1 MTTPVTDATL
11 CRQLRRAH
19 DYCTKHTLLSLVQWS
34 PELTIGNV
42 PIDKAKDLHLGS
54 REGKLL
60 RQLCMHV
67 KTPVL
72 KALIGKLA
80 QVDTMRQQSPAAQA
94 CFTNWCTLHVGSP
107 ATATATTTPPAVVVA
122 QPGLQELPDAL
133 QQRLHALVLGWWVRF
148 TIRHKGL
155 GYYLRSGW
163 SNDVDPVT
171 LDDVRTELP
180 SAFTMTTYEFEV
192 KRRKCWVR
200 RRTGPLKGEWV
211 AEFKAVGPK
220 PTKTPKVFVF
230 DVRTLAELFRKKQ
243 WKSPFDNREFD
254 KATVKQVARRICYLT
269 QRGYLQP
276 PKPAQPSH
284 TAAEAASSMSNVTMP
299 VRASRPA
306 PKVRAVSLCSE
317 MDRLNFPVCVE
328 WLTDLRRTEI
338 IRWYQRC
345 EDIWTYRAQLSPAQ
359 QARIA
364 PGGRRVFYARNRIR
378 HVASLNEMQHLMLD
392 AMERLVT
399 TGHTEADRTN
409 GLMYVLMALTEVSTP
424 IRETYGYLYQPDETS
439 QNNLNATNAT
449 ANTNDSATQAARTA
463 FVQAIVTEMSTTNP
477 TTVTAALEPLA
488 RLAVFHPE
496 LSRPVPTVVMQHIAA
511 LAANDALPTNTVV
524 WAMENYADETFGADI
539 AQAVR
544 ATLAGNSQGAATA
557 PTTGASAPSVSAAG
571 AGPAGVG
578 GTQSDPIVV

>member
-1 MTTPVTDATL
+1 M
-11 CRQLRRAH
+11 
-19 DYCTKHTLLSLVQWS
+19 S
-34 PELTIGNV
+34 EL
-42 PIDKAKDLHLGS
+42 
-54 REGKLL
+54 
-60 RQLCMHV
+60 
-67 KTPVL
+67 
-72 KALIGKLA
+72 
-80 QVDTMRQQSPAAQA
+80 
-94 CFTNWCTLHVGSP
+94 
-107 ATATATTTPPAVVVA
+107 
-122 QPGLQELPDAL
+122 
-133 QQRLHALVLGWWVRF
+133 
-148 TIRHKGL
+148 
-155 GYYLRSGW
+155 
-163 SNDVDPVT
+163 
-171 LDDVRTELP
+171 
-180 SAFTMTTYEFEV
+180 
-192 KRRKCWVR
+192 
-200 RRTGPLKGEWV
+200 
-211 AEFKAVGPK
+211 KAVGPK

-254 KATVKQVARRICYLT
+254 KATVKQVSRRICYLT

-284 TAAEAASSMSNVTMP
+284 TAATASSMSNVTMP

-378 HVASLNEMQHLMLD
+378 NVASLNEMQHLMLD

-439 QNNLNATNAT
+439 QNNANATNAT

-463 FVQAIVTEMSTTNP
+463 FVQAIVTEMSTTNS

-488 RLAVFHPE
+488 RLAVFHPA

-524 WAMENYADETFGADI
+524 WAMEHYADETFGADI

-544 ATLAGNSQGAATA
+544 ATLAGNSQGAAAA
-557 PTTGASAPSVSAAG
+557 PTTGASAPSVSAAS

>member
-11 CRQLRRAH
+11 NRQLRRAH
-19 DYCTKHTLLSLVQWS
+19 DFCTKHTLLSLVQWS
-34 PELTIGNV
+34 PEITIGNV
-42 PIDKAKDLHLGS
+42 PIDKAKKLHLGS
-54 REGKLL
+54 HEGKLL

-67 KTPVL
+67 ETRFL

-94 CFTNWCTLHVGSP
+94 CFTNWCTIHVGAP
-107 ATATATTTPPAVVVA
+107 ATATTTPPAVVVA
-122 QPGLQELPDAL
+122 KPGLQDLPDAL
-133 QQRLHALVLGWWVRF
+133 RQRLHALVLGWWVRF
-148 TIRHKGL
+148 NIQHKGL

-180 SAFTMTTYEFEV
+180 SVFTMTTYEFEV

-200 RRTGPLKGEWV
+200 RRTGPLKGEWMS
-211 AEFKAVGPK
+211 ELKAVGPK

-254 KATVKQVARRICYLT
+254 KATVKQVSRRICYLT

-276 PKPAQPSH
+276 TKPAQPSD
-284 TAAEAASSMSNVTMP
+284 TAVSSMNNVTMP
-299 VRASRPA
+299 VRATRPA
-306 PKVRAVSLCSE
+306 PKARAVSLCSE

-328 WLTDLRRTEI
+328 WLTDLRRTQI

-345 EDIWTYRAQLSPAQ
+345 EDIWTYRAQLSPAE

-378 HVASLNEMQHLMLD
+378 NVASLNEMQHLMLD

-409 GLMYVLMALTEVSTP
+409 GLMYVLMALTEVSMP
-424 IRETYGYLYQPDETS
+424 IRETYNYLYQPDETS
-439 QNNLNATNAT
+439 QSN
-449 ANTNDSATQAARTA
+449 STQAARTA
-463 FVQAIVTEMSTTNP
+463 FVQAIITEMSTTNS

-488 RLAVFHPE
+488 RLAVFHPSF
-496 LSRPVPTVVMQHIAA
+496 SRPVPTVVMQHIAE
-511 LAANDALPTNTVV
+511 LAAEDELPTNTVV
-524 WAMENYADETFGADI
+524 WAMEHYPNETFGADI

-544 ATLAGNSQGAATA
+544 ATLAGNSQGVAAASTTGVTA
-557 PTTGASAPSVSAAG
+557 PSASAAG
-571 AGPAGVG
+571 TGPSGAG